1 MSKIYLAGKHSRD
14 VIIGDLLEKFS
25 RKVEVYPPGTCP
37 LTVQLSLLHASM
49 NQTCG
54 KCVPCRDGLPQLAKL
69 LEKILNG
76 VGSMEMLDK
85 MKEIAI
91 MIRDSADC
99 AIGYQSAI
107 EVLEGLETFASEY
120 ESHIRAHECPQNVGQ
135 KVPCVTLCPAHVDIP
150 GYIAHVHEGNYADA
164 INLIRRGK
172 KVAVIGGGPAGM
184 TAAYFLSLMGH
195 KVTVYE
201 AKEHL
206 GGMLMYGIPNY
217 RFPKDRMDEDMNA
230 ILSTG
235 NI

>member
-76 VGSMEMLDK
+76 VGSMEMLDE

-150 GYIAHVHEGNYADA
+150 GYIAHVHEGN
-164 INLIRRGK
+164 LRRGDQSDPPGQS
-172 KVAVIGGGPAGM
+172 I
-184 TAAYFLSLMGH
+184 TDCLCHDL
-195 KVTVYE
+195 
-201 AKEHL
+201 
-206 GGMLMYGIPNY
+206 
-217 RFPKDRMDEDMNA
+217 
-230 ILSTG
+230 
-235 NI
+235 

>member
-54 KCVPCRDGLPQLAKL
+54 KCVPCHDGLPQLAKL

-107 EVLEGLETFASEY
+107 EVLEAT
-120 ESHIRAHECPQNVGQ
+120 R
-135 KVPCVTLCPAHVDIP
+135 
-150 GYIAHVHEGNYADA
+150 
-164 INLIRRGK
+164 
-172 KVAVIGGGPAGM
+172 
-184 TAAYFLSLMGH
+184 
-195 KVTVYE
+195 
-201 AKEHL
+201 
-206 GGMLMYGIPNY
+206 
-217 RFPKDRMDEDMNA
+217 
-230 ILSTG
+230 
-235 NI
+235 NICLRV

>member
-107 EVLEGLETFASEY
+107 EVLEGCLLYTS
-120 ESHIRAHECPQNVGQ
+120 R
-135 KVPCVTLCPAHVDIP
+135 CV
-150 GYIAHVHEGNYADA
+150 
-164 INLIRRGK
+164 
-172 KVAVIGGGPAGM
+172 
-184 TAAYFLSLMGH
+184 
-195 KVTVYE
+195 
-201 AKEHL
+201 
-206 GGMLMYGIPNY
+206 
-217 RFPKDRMDEDMNA
+217 
-230 ILSTG
+230 
-235 NI
+235 